1 MTLSFAFP
9 WAFLLLPLPLLVWR
23 FAPPYRDRTR
33 ALRIPFFREITEAAG
48 LEPRAGSAILRRRRL
63 QMIAATLCWVLL
75 VLGLARP
82 ELLGQQVTVEKAA
95 RDMVLAV
102 DISGSMDARDMED
115 ASGARQQRLQVV
127 KDVVGQFI
135 DAREGDRIALIVF
148 GTRAFVQTPFTEDL
162 VSVRSLLEATQVG
175 MAGPDTAIGDAIG
188 LAIRSFETSEV
199 DQRLLVLLS
208 DGADTS
214 SRMSPV
220 NAAEIAAQQGV
231 SIFTIGV
238 GDPNGSGDDKVDLKA
253 LEDIAAR
260 ANGAFYYA
268 TDSAGL
274 QEIYAEIDRQNPRI
288 TETVSFQPKQPM
300 GWIAFALAA
309 AIALSASGWLHVQSL
324 GQSRGKRA

>member
-1 MTLSFAFP
+1 MTLSLAFP
-9 WAFLLLPLPLLVWR
+9 WALLLLPAPWLVWR
-23 FAPPYRDRTR
+23 FAPPRRDRTTAIR
-33 ALRIPFFREITEAAG
+33 VPFFRQITEAAG
-48 LEPRAGSAILRRRRL
+48 LDPKAGSVVLQRRRV
-63 QMIAATLCWVLL
+63 QMIAAILCWALT

-82 ELLGQQVTVEKAA
+82 ELLGQQITVEKAA

-102 DISGSMDARDMED
+102 DISGSMDARDMVD
-115 ASGARQQRLQVV
+115 AAGERQQRLQVV
-127 KDVVGQFI
+127 KDVVGEFI
-135 DAREGDRIALIVF
+135 AAREGDRVALIVF

-162 VSVRSLLEATQVG
+162 DSVRALLDGTQVG

-188 LAIRSFETSEV
+188 LAIRTFETSEV

-238 GDPNGSGDDKVDLKA
+238 GDPEGTGDDKVDLQA

-260 ANGAFYYA
+260 AGGAFYYA
-268 TDSAGL
+268 TDSDGL

-288 TETVSFQPKQPM
+288 TETVSFQPKQPL
-300 GWIAFALAA
+300 GWVAFGLAA
-309 AIALSASGWLHVQSL
+309 LVVMLSLIWLQA
-324 GQSRGKRA
+324 GRRRRRA